1 MFLFCIKKDRAGIL
15 KDDTTKGME
24 RINMFDLTPYR
35 QNHGHQ
41 NNALS
46 KFARNFLG
54 NDFEALFDHVDSF
67 PSSFRVDLRE
77 NDKEYVLEAD
87 LPGINKEDI
96 SLRYENNYLTIS
108 AKRNEMQEV
117 KNEKNYV
124 RRERRFG
131 QFQRSVYIDNIEEDK
146 IDAKF
151 NQGVLTVTLQK
162 SDKAQLKQGNIP
174 IQ

>member
-1 MFLFCIKKDRAGIL
+1 MFSLR
-15 KDDTTKGME
+15 
-24 RINMFDLTPYR
+24 PYG

-41 NNALS
+41 KNALS

-54 NDFEALFDHVDSF
+54 DDFEALFENVDNF

-77 NDKEYVLEAD
+77 TDNQYVLEAD

-108 AKRNEMQEV
+108 ANRNETQEV
-117 KNEKNYV
+117 KSEKDYV

-131 QFQRSVYIDNIEEDK
+131 QFQRNFYLDNIQEDK

-151 NQGVLTVTLQK
+151 DHGVLTVTLLK
-162 SDKAQLKQGNIP
+162 SDNVQAKQGNIP

>member
-1 MFLFCIKKDRAGIL
+1 MFSLR
-15 KDDTTKGME
+15 
-24 RINMFDLTPYR
+24 PYR
-35 QNHGHQ
+35 QDHGHQ
-41 NNALS
+41 KNALS

-54 NDFEALFDHVDSF
+54 DNFEALFENVDNF

-77 NDKEYVLEAD
+77 TDNQYVLEAD

-96 SLRYENNYLTIS
+96 SLRYEKNYLTIS
-108 AKRNEMQEV
+108 ANRNETQEV
-117 KNEKNYV
+117 KSEKDYV

-131 QFQRSVYIDNIEEDK
+131 QFQRNFYIDNIQEDK

-151 NQGVLTVTLQK
+151 DHGVLTVTLLK
-162 SDKAQLKQGNIP
+162 SDNAQTKQGNIP

>member
-1 MFLFCIKKDRAGIL
+1 MFSLR
-15 KDDTTKGME
+15 
-24 RINMFDLTPYR
+24 PYE
-35 QNHGHQ
+35 QNHGHYK
-41 NNALS
+41 NALS

-54 NDFEALFDHVDSF
+54 DDFEAIFENRDNIS
-67 PSSFRVDLRE
+67 SSFQVDLRE
-77 NDKEYVLEAD
+77 TDKKYVLEAD

-108 AKRNEMQEV
+108 ASRNEMQEI
-117 KNEKNYV
+117 KSEKDYV

-131 QFQRSVYIDNIEEDK
+131 QFRRNFYIDNIQEDQ

-151 NQGVLTVTLQK
+151 DHGVLTVTLLK
-162 SDKAQLKQGNIP
+162 SDHPQEKQGNIP

>member
-1 MFLFCIKKDRAGIL
+1 MMLSEKK
-15 KDDTTKGME
+15 E
-24 RINMFDLTPYR
+24 RISMFDLTPYK

-41 NNALS
+41 RNALS

-54 NDFEALFDHVDSF
+54 DDFEALFDNVDNF

-77 NDKEYVLEAD
+77 TDNEYVLEAD

-96 SLRYENNYLTIS
+96 SLRYENHYLTIS
-108 AKRNEMQEV
+108 AKRNETQEV
-117 KNEKNYV
+117 KSEKNYV

-131 QFQRSVYIDNIEEDK
+131 QLQRNFYIDNIQDDQ
-146 IDAKF
+146 ISAKF
-151 NQGVLTVTLQK
+151 DHGVLTVTLLKADK
-162 SDKAQLKQGNIP
+162 SQSAQGNIP

>member
-1 MFLFCIKKDRAGIL
+1 MFSLR
-15 KDDTTKGME
+15 
-24 RINMFDLTPYR
+24 PYG

-41 NNALS
+41 KNALS

-54 NDFEALFDHVDSF
+54 DDFEALFENVDNF

-77 NDKEYVLEAD
+77 TDNQYVLEAD

-96 SLRYENNYLTIS
+96 SLRYDNNYLTIS
-108 AKRNEMQEV
+108 ANRNETQEV
-117 KNEKNYV
+117 KSEKDYV

-131 QFQRSVYIDNIEEDK
+131 QFQRSFYIDNIQEDK

-151 NQGVLTVTLQK
+151 DHGVLTVTLLK
-162 SDKAQLKQGNIP
+162 SDNVQAKQGNIP

>member
-1 MFLFCIKKDRAGIL
+1 MFSLR
-15 KDDTTKGME
+15 
-24 RINMFDLTPYR
+24 PYR
-35 QNHGHQ
+35 QDHGHQ
-41 NNALS
+41 KNALS

-54 NDFEALFDHVDSF
+54 ADFEALFENVDNF

-77 NDKEYVLEAD
+77 TDNQYVLEAD

-96 SLRYENNYLTIS
+96 SVRYEKNYLTIS
-108 AKRNEMQEV
+108 ASRNETQEV
-117 KNEKNYV
+117 KSEKDYV

-131 QFQRSVYIDNIEEDK
+131 QFQRNFYIDNIQEDE

-151 NQGVLTVTLQK
+151 DHGVLTITLLK
-162 SDKAQLKQGNIP
+162 SDNAQAKQGNIP